1 MFMARKTSGN
11 IRGYLFNVIERILL
25 ERSGYIRIRPDAS
38 NRHLVRKVR
47 NDVIELRGRGCWHSI
62 DCPYLMEQTAPF
74 MPQVR
79 IIGEVRYHMTEIK
92 KEAIRNFIGTLT
104 DLGEAKYLLDD
115 QGNAEAAMNC
125 TDVGVFF
132 AANGFLPESERLAC
146 SHGIRTVSY
155 KDNQSLKV
163 LKELI
168 FEFESNYLD
177 YEVVMQQ
184 GNFMAQYALVLREE
198 MKPSQLV
205 VMYNL
210 PEETLGI
217 LEGMIEELHKLKSSF
232 FAVTPTG
239 MMMHFLGAETF
250 PEELFEET
258 DTAVCRVKLEPG
270 DGMEKAYYLEFAD
283 DPQGRRFYF
292 SPPESMTDQGL
303 YGPEPAA
310 GERIRVIYV
319 NIPIRGL
326 HRQLCLVLD
335 PDWRSALA
343 F

>member
-1 MFMARKTSGN
+1 MARKTSGN
-11 IRGYLFNVIERILL
+11 IRGYLFNVVERILL
-25 ERSGYIRIRPDAS
+25 ERSGYIRIKPDAS
-38 NRHLVRKVR
+38 NKHLVRKVR
-47 NDVIELRGRGCWHSI
+47 NDVIELRGRGCWHAV

-92 KEAIRNFIGTLT
+92 KEALRNFIGTLT
-104 DLGEAKYLLDD
+104 DLGEARYLLDD

-132 AANGFLPESERLAC
+132 SANGFLPESERLAC
-146 SHGIRTVSY
+146 SHGIRTISY
-155 KDNQSLKV
+155 KNNLRLQK

-168 FEFESNYLD
+168 FEFESKYLD

-205 VMYNL
+205 GLYNL
-210 PEETLGI
+210 PEETQTI
-217 LEGMIEELHKLKSSF
+217 LEEMIQEIHKCTSSF

-239 MMMHFLGAETF
+239 VMMHFLGEEAF
-250 PEELFEET
+250 PEELFADT
-258 DTAVCRVKLEPG
+258 DTAVCRVKLEPL
-270 DGMEKAYYLEFAD
+270 DSDEKSYYLEFTD
-283 DPQGRRFYF
+283 DPKERRYYF
-292 SPPESMTDQGL
+292 SPPESMTDQVL
-303 YGPEPAA
+303 YGPEPSTGA
-310 GERIRVIYV
+310 RIRVIYTTV
-319 NIPIRGL
+319 PIRGL
-326 HRQLCLVLD
+326 HRQLCLVLE